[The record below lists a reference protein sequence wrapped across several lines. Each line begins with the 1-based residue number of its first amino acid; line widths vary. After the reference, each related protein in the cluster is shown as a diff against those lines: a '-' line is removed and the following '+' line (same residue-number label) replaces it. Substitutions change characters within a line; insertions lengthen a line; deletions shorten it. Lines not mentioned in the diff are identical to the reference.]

1 MAKATNIN
9 HATLIVDDLDAAR
22 SFYEDE
28 LCLEPLPT
36 YDFDYPAQFYR
47 VNEDQQ
53 LHLTEWEDR
62 KSFRGHLCLQVDD
75 FNPVFYRMRE
85 LGAIDTEPWGRVRR
99 LPDGPMQMFVR
110 DPAGNLVEI
119 TCGPDVSVDEKIF
132 EDDLVEEGAGLYVSE
147 REDRRGER
155 GESASLFHGRRG
167 EE

>member
-1 MAKATNIN
+1 MARVTNIN
-9 HATLIVDDLDAAR
+9 HATLIVDDLETAQA
-22 SFYEDE
+22 FYENE
-28 LCLEPLPT
+28 LGLEPLPT

-53 LHLTEWEDR
+53 LHLTEWEDER
-62 KSFRGHLCLQVDD
+62 SFRGHLCLQVDD
-75 FNPVFYRMRE
+75 FTPIFYRMRE

-119 TCGPDVSVDEKIF
+119 TCNPNTPVDEAIF
-132 EDDLVEEGAGLYVSE
+132 EDDLAEGGNGLYVSG

-155 GESASLFHGRRG
+155 GEEASLFHGDH
-167 EE
+167 EEG